1 MKSFTQY
8 NGYTEENTIIDRN
21 NFMYLREETSM
32 AKILQEKKEFIHF
45 LVRQKNNL
53 FACSSEERAY

>member
-1 MKSFTQY
+1 MRGNILKSFTQY

-32 AKILQEKKEFIHF
+32 AKIVQEKGEFIHF
-45 LVRQKNNL
+45 LVRQKK
-53 FACSSEERAY
+53 

>member
-1 MKSFTQY
+1 MRGNILKSFTQY

-45 LVRQKNNL
+45 LVRQKK
-53 FACSSEERAY
+53 